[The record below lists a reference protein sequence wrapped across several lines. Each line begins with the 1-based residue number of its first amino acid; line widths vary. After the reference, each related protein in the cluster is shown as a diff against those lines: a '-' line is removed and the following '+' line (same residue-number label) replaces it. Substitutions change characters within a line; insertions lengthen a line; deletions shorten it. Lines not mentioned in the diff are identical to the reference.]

1 MIGKPIAHPRPAQH
15 AVDALSTPPLKRIA
29 AGVPQPR
36 THHVT
41 DLPAV
46 LGAEQVLPNDVAV
59 AVEGRHVSLDDRL
72 IDRSPAG
79 GRPLV
84 PKRQIA
90 PEVFQCCDG
99 LVVSVHLNRSSAL
112 NLYALATP
120 SLREH

>member
-1 MIGKPIAHPRPAQH
+1 MIDKPVAHPRPAQH
-15 AVDALSTPPLKRIA
+15 AVDALGAMALERNA
-29 AGVPQPR
+29 ASMSEPG
-36 THHVT
+36 THDVT

-59 AVEGRHVSLDDRL
+59 AVEGRHVSLDDRR

-120 SLREH
+120 